1 MTESSTTDAAASTEL
16 ESRYGAPRR
25 SVPVK
30 SQRWMIIGALVLAFG
45 ALVYV
50 TVGNTVGQ
58 LTHNDVGYTIT
69 SDTEA
74 SVDFEVSKDLDATV
88 QCMVHVLDNSYAVVG
103 ARVVTIGPQEG
114 SNPADR
120 SEYYRTDMRTESRGV
135 TGVVDSCWD
144 VD

>member
-16 ESRYGAPRR
+16 QSRYGTPRR
-25 SVPVK
+25 SASAR

-45 ALVYV
+45 AIVYF
-50 TVGNTVGQ
+50 TVGNAVGQ
-58 LTHNDVGYTIT
+58 LTHNDVGYRII

-74 SVDFEVSKDLDATV
+74 SVDFEVSKDQDATV
-88 QCMVHVLDNSYAVVG
+88 QCMIHVLDNSYAVVG
-103 ARVVTIGPQEG
+103 ARVITIGPHEG
-114 SNPADR
+114 SSPGDR
-120 SEYYRTDMRTESRGV
+120 SEYYRTEVRTESRGV